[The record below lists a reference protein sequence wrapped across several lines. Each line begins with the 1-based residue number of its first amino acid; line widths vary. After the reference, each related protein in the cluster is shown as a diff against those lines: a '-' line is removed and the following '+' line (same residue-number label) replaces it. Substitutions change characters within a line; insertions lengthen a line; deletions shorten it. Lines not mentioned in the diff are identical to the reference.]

1 MEDLRC
7 GAVLV
12 PARLLS
18 VTFARAS
25 GPGGQNVNKVS
36 SKVDLR
42 FEFEA
47 LVGLAPEAKERL
59 RNLAKNLIDA
69 EGRIAV
75 ISQKTR
81 DQKMNIEDAREKI
94 CALVLA
100 SLVRPKTRRKTR
112 PTLGSKLRRLD
123 GKKQTS
129 DRKQSRGK
137 VARDD

>member
-1 MEDLRC
+1 MEDLPC
-7 GAVLV
+7 GSLVV

-42 FEFEA
+42 FAFEEMA
-47 LVGLAPEAKERL
+47 ELTGEVRERL

-81 DQKMNIEDAREKI
+81 DQKMNIEDAREKVS
-94 CALVLA
+94 ALVRA
-100 SLVRPKTRRKTR
+100 SLIRPKTRRKTR

-129 DRKQSRGK
+129 DRKQARGK
-137 VARDD
+137 VSRDD

>member
-1 MEDLRC
+1 M
-7 GAVLV
+7 
-12 PARLLS
+12 
-18 VTFARAS
+18 
-25 GPGGQNVNKVS
+25 NKVS

-42 FEFEA
+42 FAFEELGT
-47 LVGLAPEAKERL
+47 LVPEAKERL

-81 DQKMNIEDAREKI
+81 DQKMNIDDARDKV

-129 DRKQSRGK
+129 DRKQGRSK
-137 VARDD
+137 VSRDD